1 VRLARIGSPRPL
13 LSAMRDRGRSA
24 RRSTREA
31 ELEALEESHGEKVAV
46 ARAEHE
52 AGVRRQKALL
62 AEPGVAECDAR

>member
-1 VRLARIGSPRPL
+1 MPCIASSRAN
-13 LSAMRDRGRSA
+13 
-24 RRSTREA
+24 TREA